1 MTAKSPPPS
10 GIAVTMADVESMK
23 VEMTTQVQ
31 QRTIP
36 DTFRILWEQEGVK
49 IFKKGLTARMTSSC
63 IYSVAII
70 FGYET
75 VKKACVLPE
84 YRERV
89 RW

>member
-1 MTAKSPPPS
+1 
-10 GIAVTMADVESMK
+10 MK
-23 VEMTTQVQ
+23 TQVQ

-84 YRERV
+84 YKERV

>member
-1 MTAKSPPPS
+1 M
-10 GIAVTMADVESMK
+10 IYIEYLSMPVSNLTSFQENSK
-23 VEMTTQVQ
+23 YLQVQ

-36 DTFRILWEQEGVK
+36 DTLRILWEQEGVN

-84 YRERV
+84 YKERV

>member
-1 MTAKSPPPS
+1 M
-10 GIAVTMADVESMK
+10 IYIEYLSMPVSNLTSFQENSK
-23 VEMTTQVQ
+23 YLQVQ

-36 DTFRILWEQEGVK
+36 DTLRILWEQEGAN

-84 YRERV
+84 YKERV

>member
-1 MTAKSPPPS
+1 M
-10 GIAVTMADVESMK
+10 IYIEYLSMPVSNLTSFQENSK
-23 VEMTTQVQ
+23 YLQVQ

-36 DTFRILWEQEGVK
+36 DTLRILWEQEGVN

-84 YRERV
+84 YKERV
-89 RW
+89 LW

>member
-1 MTAKSPPPS
+1 MIYIEYLSNLYAFIQSDSFQEKS
-10 GIAVTMADVESMK
+10 K
-23 VEMTTQVQ
+23 YLQVQ

-36 DTFRILWEQEGVK
+36 DTLRILWEQEGVN

-84 YRERV
+84 YKERV

>member
-1 MTAKSPPPS
+1 MNDIHRIFKCACIQPDSFQEKYS
-10 GIAVTMADVESMK
+10 
-23 VEMTTQVQ
+23 QVQ

-36 DTFRILWEQEGVK
+36 DTLRILWEQEGVN

-84 YRERV
+84 YKERV